1 MVSAGDTG
9 TELAGPSAGCKA
21 HAVALT
27 THRTGSRVHG
37 NSSGPL
43 CVLIRHPDHPS
54 GKVAFGAP
62 HPSLLGS
69 LLLKSSLWIGPLRT
83 WEWSPVPSAPAD
95 TGNWG
100 EQSGPPVE
108 SEATP
113 SKTSHPSRHGEG
125 SEPPPMGPRL
135 TLLGIPDWGLG
146 GREGGGSSECLGSES
161 QAGGRAAID
170 SHLLDQGEAGS
181 GL

>member
-135 TLLGIPDWGLG
+135 TLMGIPDWGLG